1 MSSQNL
7 PSIYARLPQTKWLSQ
22 DFLRIL
28 MLRLVVSITPVQA
41 LVSGITVQLQSM
53 ETGNDL
59 GEAVILQHHG

>member
-1 MSSQNL
+1 
-7 PSIYARLPQTKWLSQ
+7 
-22 DFLRIL
+22 